1 MNSSE
6 IKKHLKRAFGR
17 RNPWLAAFLNFFIW
31 GAGFVYAGRRL
42 FLGVSLLLFTMII
55 SLSAGLAQ
63 YDFYQAAA
71 LALAAW
77 LLISLALAREAYF
90 EARERNRKGG
100 GKGEDDAAGG

>member
-1 MNSSE
+1 MTS
-6 IKKHLKRAFGR
+6 IKRKLKEALRR

-42 FLGVSLLLFTMII
+42 FLGASLLLFMMII

-63 YDFYQAAA
+63 QNFYQAAA
-71 LALAAW
+71 LILVAW
-77 LLISLALAREAYF
+77 LLISAALAREAYL
-90 EARERNRKGG
+90 EARESNRTGG